1 MKPRLSALRLQE
13 VDEPAGQSA
22 RVSGACAQL
31 KAFHLPDRKQVQV
44 DIGRADFAKRGYVV
58 QYFDAKKDSQRL
70 KELLSYSNNVRRVP
84 VIVEDGRVT
93 IGFGGT

>member
-1 MKPRLSALRLQE
+1 MSERTVLIYGKEGCPYT
-13 VDEPAGQSA
+13 
-22 RVSGACAQL
+22 GAA
-31 KAFHLPDRKQVQV
+31 
-44 DIGRADFAKRGYVV
+44 RADYAKRGYVV

-70 KELLSYSNNVRRVP
+70 KELLTYTNNLRKVP